1 MFKKFENTLKNIATT
16 LLLVFVITGCG
27 EQTVN
32 EVSEEILNSDT
43 GGTLQNLGSVLLS
56 GKAIKGVIGN
66 ANVSVYVIKNGKIGS
81 ELLATAH
88 TNASG
93 EFSVKIPRKHARR
106 LLYLELT
113 ASNSELSPT
122 IMTCDAFSGCGLIDG
137 ELVQFGDSFA
147 LKNDFLLRNIVKLE
161 GHEEFMPAHFSPL
174 RHMVVAQVESASEG
188 FTWSNVDSAG
198 TQVAQLFSLETPI
211 HELTPV
217 DLTNDD
223 EELYLAS
230 DEEIIAAI
238 IDASF
243 LNIGESPN
251 YKSVEE
257 VLSDLTQQQGALE
270 EGQETISATEVM
282 LAASSN
288 VPNTLEQRTSVADYF
303 GVEADGGEEPPM
315 QYSLS
320 LGVSEGGHVSTSD
333 NGFHCEI
340 SLCTYDLV
348 ENISLSLTATA
359 VQGYEFDSWEGACSA
374 STSNTCVLSINTDS
388 HVTAVFKEIVI
399 VEPTYYSL
407 NIGISGSGAVKNT
420 GNNINCTNETCQI
433 MLEEGS
439 NLALSAL
446 PSEGF
451 EFDRWDV
458 QCVGSASPSCALT
471 MSNDLS
477 VIAVFKEIVQEPS
490 YYSLNMSVSGAGSIQ
505 NTQYDINCAS
515 EACQLMLEEGST
527 LALSATPAAGYE
539 FDRWEV
545 QCIGST
551 SSSCSLTMSRNLS
564 VIAVFKQKAVYFS
577 LSINVVGNGT
587 VQNISNNITCSS
599 ASCSKELLQ
608 DTNLTLMATPAE
620 GYEFDHWELSCNN
633 STSSECGVAMSDNMS
648 VKAIFAEAAVQIGVI
663 NVNWSAPT
671 EREDGTALASN
682 EIKQYTIYYRESQ
695 DQPYAGATSLIV
707 TDDGSGNIPT
717 SLSIE
722 GLEKGK
728 SYYIAGVT
736 IDSNGLTSQLSNE
749 IIKAVQ

>member
-1 MFKKFENTLKNIATT
+1 MLKKLKNTSEKIAIS
-16 LLLVFVITGCG
+16 LLLAFIITGCG

-32 EVSEEILNSDT
+32 ELTDEILNTDA
-43 GGTLQNLGSVLLS
+43 GGNLQDLGSVVLS

-66 ANVSVYVIKNGKIGS
+66 ANVSVYVIKNGEIDS

-88 TNASG
+88 TDSLG

-113 ASNSELSPT
+113 TSNSELSPT
-122 IMTCDAFSGCGLIDG
+122 IMTCDAFSGCGEING
-137 ELVQFGDSFA
+137 EIINFGDSFP
-147 LKNDFLLRNIVKLE
+147 LKPDFLLRNIVKLE
-161 GHEEFMPAHFSPL
+161 GHEEFMPTHFSPL
-174 RHMVVAQVESASEG
+174 RHMVVAQIESTSEG

-198 TQVAQLFSLETPI
+198 IQVAQLFSLETPI

-217 DLTNDD
+217 NLTSDD

-257 VLSDLTQQQGALE
+257 VLSDLTQQQGTLE

-288 VPNTLEQRTSVADYF
+288 IPDTLTQRTYVVEYF
-303 GVEADGGEEPPM
+303 SIEESDNDEPPM
-315 QYSLS
+315 QYALS
-320 LGVSEGGHVSTSD
+320 LGVSGEGHVSTSG
-333 NGFHCEI
+333 NSVFCET

-348 ENISLSLTATA
+348 ENTSLSLTATA
-359 VQGYEFDSWEGACSA
+359 DQGYEFDSWGGACSA
-374 STSNTCVLSINTDS
+374 STSNTCVLNINTDNQ
-388 HVTAVFKEIVI
+388 VTAVFKEIVI
-399 VEPTYYSL
+399 EEPISYSL
-407 NIGISGSGAVKNT
+407 NIDISGSGTVKNLK
-420 GNNINCTNETCQI
+420 NNINCSGSSCVNT
-433 MLEEGS
+433 LEEGS
-439 NLALSAL
+439 SLTLKAL
-446 PSEGF
+446 PAEGF
-451 EFDRWDV
+451 EFDHWES
-458 QCVGSASPSCALT
+458 QCVDSTSPSCSLT
-471 MSNDLS
+471 ISNDLTI
-477 VIAVFKEIVQEPS
+477 IAVFKVIVPEPS
-490 YYSLNMSVSGAGSIQ
+490 YYSLNMGVSGAGSIQ
-505 NTQYDINCAS
+505 NTQHNINCS
-515 EACQLMLEEGST
+515 SNTCQSMLEEGSK
-527 LALSATPAAGYE
+527 LALNAAPATGYE

-551 SSSCSLTMSRNLS
+551 SPSCSLTMNSNLS
-564 VIAVFKQKAVYFS
+564 LIAVFKLKPVHFT

-587 VQNISNNITCSS
+587 VQNIANSITCSG

-633 STSSECGVAMSDNMS
+633 STSSECGVAMSDDTS
-648 VKAIFAEAAVQIGVI
+648 VKAIFTESAVQIGAI

-671 EREDGTALASN
+671 EREDGTALASSD
-682 EIKQYTIYYRESQ
+682 IKQYTIYYRESQ
-695 DQPYAGATSLIV
+695 DQPYEGATSLIV

-728 SYYIAGVT
+728 SYYLAGVT
-736 IDSNGLTSQLSNE
+736 IDTNGLTSELSNE
-749 IIKAVQ
+749 IVKTVE